1 MQSDHCFAQIVI
13 VSDGFSNTFAGFYY
27 GDMAWTLRFAWFLH
41 TDIYVCLFFRPKAR
55 FSILRPHGLG
65 HPLRQPRRLGP
76 PFRQTSLYYG
86 LKRSVP
92 LQKPELRFVVVRWDP
107 GGGAIGLP
115 SGIIPRRYMS
125 INGYPRISLRLLAW
139 LLCTVE

>member
-1 MQSDHCFAQIVI
+1 MLLPENSKKISCFANSAVHYTTAAWLGCS
-13 VSDGFSNTFAGFYY
+13 VLHGFCIRTY
-27 GDMAWTLRFAWFLH
+27 
-41 TDIYVCLFFRPKAR
+41 YVCLFFRPKAR

-107 GGGAIGLP
+107 GGGPIGLP
-115 SGIIPRRYMS
+115 SVIIPRRYMS
-125 INGYPRISLRLLAW
+125 INAYPRISLRLLAW
-139 LLCTVE
+139 LLSALE